1 MIKVKLFLNIK
12 RYHYFWNKL
21 KRKVHDINRNTA
33 NQHKMIYLLYLQL
46 ILVCFCSLE
55 RTLVVNGTEVIME
68 SKIMVVMGTVH
79 HKVKIPCMLL
89 EQLMGHP
96 PIAMGTTNSQLA
108 EL

>member
-1 MIKVKLFLNIK
+1 MQYK
-12 RYHYFWNKL
+12 NKME
-21 KRKVHDINRNTA
+21 
-33 NQHKMIYLLYLQL
+33 QLLELRQFVFPGVE
-46 ILVCFCSLE
+46 IQQTSSLE

-68 SKIMVVMGTVH
+68 SKIMVVMVTVH